1 MTIEGGNFTTALL
14 KRNLIAEL
22 FEETATTSSVP
33 TEPVQPVAA
42 AAAVTSTATET
53 SSSSPPPPTSTDT
66 TEEPPTQQ
74 ASEFEKALAL
84 VEDESDVKAADELRR
99 EVKADFAEFDEN
111 QQLVAD
117 AADDDE
123 ANGGKLSRIE
133 SEFKSIE
140 KQVISTSNDGL
151 VDNFFHNAYSF
162 VLAQAGRTICA

>member
-1 MTIEGGNFTTALL
+1 M
-14 KRNLIAEL
+14 
-22 FEETATTSSVP
+22 
-33 TEPVQPVAA
+33 
-42 AAAVTSTATET
+42 
-53 SSSSPPPPTSTDT
+53 
-66 TEEPPTQQ
+66 
-74 ASEFEKALAL
+74 
-84 VEDESDVKAADELRR
+84 KAADELRR

-123 ANGGKLSRIE
+123 TNGGKLSRIE

-162 VLAQAGRTICA
+162 VLA

>member
-1 MTIEGGNFTTALL
+1 M
-14 KRNLIAEL
+14 
-22 FEETATTSSVP
+22 
-33 TEPVQPVAA
+33 
-42 AAAVTSTATET
+42 
-53 SSSSPPPPTSTDT
+53 
-66 TEEPPTQQ
+66 
-74 ASEFEKALAL
+74 
-84 VEDESDVKAADELRR
+84 KAADELRR

-151 VDNFFHNAYSF
+151 VDKIFHNAYSF
-162 VLAQAGRTICA
+162 VLA